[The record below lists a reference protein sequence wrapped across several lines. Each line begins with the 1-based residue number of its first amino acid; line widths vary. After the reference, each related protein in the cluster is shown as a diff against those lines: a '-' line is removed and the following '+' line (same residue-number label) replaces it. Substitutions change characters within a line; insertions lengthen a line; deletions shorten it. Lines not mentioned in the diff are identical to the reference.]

1 MLFRSYAESFRDLA
15 HTFTFLPEGA
25 IANDTD
31 EDVED
36 RQDYL
41 MQKRLMENR
50 GLLADHLNELAQ
62 IMTQVAEESFSYIR
76 PSQKQLREL
85 TGVLREQGILLK
97 DLYIIENDSKHI
109 QISTSLRAIKQM
121 RFSVDEIAG
130 LLSVVFDKRLLPM
143 VGSILYLGTELQTI
157 IFEEESKFGVLTGVA
172 RAIKETEKISGDN
185 YSFLQLT
192 NGKLLGSLSD
202 GMGTGEKASRDSEE
216 VIDLFEKLMEA
227 GFSKETAIQII
238 NGVLLAG
245 SEQQNMSTLDVCDI
259 DLYTGA
265 CELIKVGSAVTYIK
279 RGILVEKIASTT
291 LPLGV
296 FGQIDMEPIRK
307 RIMDGDY
314 IIMVSDGVIDSLE
327 VEGNAEIFQDM
338 ISKITAQNPKEIANN
353 ILNYAIHAGK
363 GSIKDDMTVLVI
375 GLWEKRG

>member
-1 MLFRSYAESFRDLA
+1 
-15 HTFTFLPEGA
+15 
-25 IANDTD
+25 
-31 EDVED
+31 
-36 RQDYL
+36 
-41 MQKRLMENR
+41 
-50 GLLADHLNELAQ
+50 
-62 IMTQVAEESFSYIR
+62 
-76 PSQKQLREL
+76 
-85 TGVLREQGILLK
+85 
-97 DLYIIENDSKHI
+97 
-109 QISTSLRAIKQM
+109 
-121 RFSVDEIAG
+121 
-130 LLSVVFDKRLLPM
+130 M
-143 VGSILYLGTELQTI
+143 VGSVLYMGTELQTI

-279 RGILVEKIASTT
+279 RGILVRSEERRV
-291 LPLGV
+291 G
-296 FGQIDMEPIRK
+296 
-307 RIMDGDY
+307 
-314 IIMVSDGVIDSLE
+314 
-327 VEGNAEIFQDM
+327 
-338 ISKITAQNPKEIANN
+338 KEC
-353 ILNYAIHAGK
+353 
-363 GSIKDDMTVLVI
+363 
-375 GLWEKRG
+375 